1 MRISET
7 VRFGTFVAA
16 IFVAVPA
23 LAFDNQQTPAASPAA
38 APVAP
43 LAPVPGQG
51 SLAAPNR
58 PTPFEAFRSGTQAY
72 LAGEKVKALSEL
84 RYAAEQGDL
93 PAQWKIGRMYA
104 EGDGVK
110 RDDKKAFEYF
120 NKLAIENADE
130 SPIGPHA
137 RFVSSAFV
145 AVGTYY
151 LSGIPNSGVKA
162 DKERAQE
169 MYSYAA
175 SYFGDPDAQYRLAR
189 LYLGGN
195 GEPKDAR
202 QAARWLG
209 LAAQKGQYEA
219 QALLGHMLIT
229 GEDGVPRQA
238 ARGLMWLTLAREAM
252 VSGDDAWIGQYYDDA
267 VAHTTEDERALA
279 RVYVEQWLWGNRR

>member
-1 MRISET
+1 MRISNAI
-7 VRFGTFVAA
+7 RLGSVAA
-16 IFVAVPA
+16 AILVAAPA
-23 LAFDNQQTPAASPAA
+23 LAFDNQQTPAAASV
-38 APVAP
+38 PVAP
-43 LAPVPGQG
+43 LAPAPGVLGAPAVPDRQ
-51 SLAAPNR
+51 
-58 PTPFEAFRSGTQAY
+58 TPFEAFRSGTQAY
-72 LAGEKVKALSEL
+72 LAGEKGKALTEL

-120 NKLAIENADE
+120 NKLAIQNADE

-137 RFVSSAFV
+137 RFISSAFV
-145 AVGTYY
+145 AVGNYY
-151 LSGIPNSGVKA
+151 LSGIPNSNVKP
-162 DKERAQE
+162 DKERAYE

-189 LYLGGN
+189 FYLGAEGS
-195 GEPKDAR
+195 PKDAR

-209 LAAQKGQYEA
+209 LAAQKGQYKA
-219 QALLGHMLIT
+219 QALLGHMLVA
-229 GEDGVPRQA
+229 GEGGLPRQA

-252 VSGDDAWIGQYYDDA
+252 VGGDDRWISEYYDDA
-267 VAHTTEDERALA
+267 LAHTNEEERALA

>member
-1 MRISET
+1 MRISDAILGSVAT
-7 VRFGTFVAA
+7 VILIAA
-16 IFVAVPA
+16 PA
-23 LAFDNQQTPAASPAA
+23 LAFDNQQTPAAVSVPGS
-38 APVAP
+38 VAP
-43 LAPVPGQG
+43 LAPTPSGVP
-51 SLAAPNR
+51 AVPER

-72 LAGEKVKALSEL
+72 LAGEKGKALTEL

-120 NKLAIENADE
+120 NKLAIQNADE

-145 AVGTYY
+145 ALGNYY
-151 LSGIPNSGVKA
+151 LSGIPNSDVKP
-162 DKERAQE
+162 DKERAYE

-189 LYLGGN
+189 FYLGTEGS
-195 GEPKDAR
+195 PKDAR

-209 LAAQKGQYEA
+209 LAAQKGQYKA
-219 QALLGHMLIT
+219 QALLGHMLVV
-229 GEDGVPRQA
+229 GEGGLPRQA
-238 ARGLMWLTLAREAM
+238 ARGLMWLTLAREAIT
-252 VSGDDAWIGQYYDDA
+252 SGDDGWIAQYYEDA
-267 VAHTTEDERALA
+267 VANTSQDERALA

>member
-1 MRISET
+1 MRISDAI
-7 VRFGTFVAA
+7 RFGSITA
-16 IFVAVPA
+16 IIIAVPA
-23 LAFDNQQTPAASPAA
+23 LAFDNQQTPPVSPAA
-38 APVAP
+38 APAAP
-43 LAPVPGQG
+43 LAPGQG
-51 SLAAPNR
+51 VLPPPSR

-72 LAGEKVKALSEL
+72 LAGEKGKALSEL

-120 NKLAIENADE
+120 RKLAIENADE

-137 RFVSSAFV
+137 RFVSSAFI
-145 AVGTYY
+145 AVGNYY
-151 LSGIPNSGVKA
+151 LSGIPNSDVRP

-189 LYLGGN
+189 LFLGGD
-195 GEPKDAR
+195 GQPKDAR

-209 LAAQKGQYEA
+209 LAAQKGQYKA
-219 QALLGHMLIT
+219 QALLGHMLAT

-252 VSGDDAWIGQYYDDA
+252 VEGDDDWITQYYQDA
-267 VAHTTEDERALA
+267 IAHTTEDERALA

>member
-1 MRISET
+1 MRISDAILGSVAT
-7 VRFGTFVAA
+7 VILIAA
-16 IFVAVPA
+16 PA
-23 LAFDNQQTPAASPAA
+23 LAFDNQQTPAAVSVPGSI
-38 APVAP
+38 AP
-43 LAPVPGQG
+43 LAPTPSGVP
-51 SLAAPNR
+51 AVPER

-72 LAGEKVKALSEL
+72 LAGEKGKALTEL

-120 NKLAIENADE
+120 NKLAIQNADE

-145 AVGTYY
+145 ALGNYY
-151 LSGIPNSGVKA
+151 LSGIPNSDVKP
-162 DKERAQE
+162 DKERAYE

-189 LYLGGN
+189 FYLGTEGS
-195 GEPKDAR
+195 PKDAR

-209 LAAQKGQYEA
+209 LAAQKGQYKA
-219 QALLGHMLIT
+219 QALLGHMLVV
-229 GEDGVPRQA
+229 GEGGLPRQA
-238 ARGLMWLTLAREAM
+238 ARGLMWLTLAREAIT
-252 VSGDDAWIGQYYDDA
+252 SGDDGWIAQYYEDA
-267 VAHTTEDERALA
+267 VANTSEDERALA

>member
-1 MRISET
+1 MRISDAI
-7 VRFGTFVAA
+7 RFGTVATA
-16 IFVAVPA
+16 IFVAAPA
-23 LAFDNQQTPAASPAA
+23 FAFDNQQTPAAASGT
-38 APVAP
+38 VTP
-43 LAPVPGQG
+43 LAPPGLPG
-51 SLAAPNR
+51 PLTAPPPDR

-72 LAGEKVKALSEL
+72 LAGEKGKALTEL

-110 RDDKKAFEYF
+110 RDDKKAFEYL
-120 NKLAIENADE
+120 NKLAMENADE

-145 AVGTYY
+145 AVGNYY
-151 LSGIPNSGVKA
+151 LSGIPNSEVKP
-162 DKERAQE
+162 DKERAYE

-189 LYLGGN
+189 FYLGAEGS
-195 GEPKDAR
+195 PKDAR

-209 LAAQKGQYEA
+209 LAAQKGQYKA
-219 QALLGHMLIT
+219 QALLGHMLVV
-229 GEDGVPRQA
+229 GEGGLPRQA
-238 ARGLMWLTLAREAM
+238 ARGLMWLTLAHEAM
-252 VSGDDAWIGQYYDDA
+252 TSGDDSWIAQYYDEA
-267 VAHTTEDERALA
+267 VAKTSEDERALA

>member
-1 MRISET
+1 MRISDAILGSVAT
-7 VRFGTFVAA
+7 VILIAA
-16 IFVAVPA
+16 PA
-23 LAFDNQQTPAASPAA
+23 LAFDNQQTPAAASAPGPA
-38 APVAP
+38 VP
-43 LAPVPGQG
+43 LAPAPGARSSVPE
-51 SLAAPNR
+51 R

-72 LAGEKVKALSEL
+72 LAGEKGKALTEL

-120 NKLAIENADE
+120 NKLAIQNADE

-145 AVGTYY
+145 AVDNYY
-151 LSGIPNSGVKA
+151 LSGIPNSNVKP
-162 DKERAQE
+162 DKERAHE

-189 LYLGGN
+189 FYLGTEGT
-195 GEPKDAR
+195 PKDAR

-219 QALLGHMLIT
+219 QALLGHMLVT
-229 GEDGVPRQA
+229 GEGGLPRQT

-252 VSGDDAWIGQYYDDA
+252 TSGDDGWIAQYYEDA
-267 VAHTTEDERALA
+267 IARTSEDERALA

>member
-1 MRISET
+1 MRISDAIR
-7 VRFGTFVAA
+7 VGSVATA
-16 IFVAVPA
+16 IFIAAPA
-23 LAFDNQQTPAASPAA
+23 LAFDNQQTPAAAAVA

-43 LAPVPGQG
+43 LAPAPGEGPLAVP
-51 SLAAPNR
+51 NK

-72 LAGEKVKALSEL
+72 LAGEKGKALSEL
-84 RYAAEQGDL
+84 RYAAERGDL

-110 RDDKKAFEYF
+110 RDDRKAFEYF
-120 NKLAIENADE
+120 SKLALQNADE

-145 AVGTYY
+145 AVGSYY
-151 LSGIPNSGVKA
+151 LSGIPNSDVKP
-162 DKERAQE
+162 DKDRAQE
-169 MYSYAA
+169 MFAYAA

-189 LYLGGN
+189 LYLGGDS
-195 GEPKDAR
+195 ELKDSR

-209 LAAQKGQYEA
+209 LAAQKGQYKA
-219 QALLGHMLIT
+219 QALLGHMLVT
-229 GEDGVPRQA
+229 GEEGLPRQA

-252 VSGDDAWIGQYYDDA
+252 AGGDDGWVAQYYEDA
-267 VAHTTEDERALA
+267 VAHTSEDERALA

>member
-1 MRISET
+1 MRISDAI
-7 VRFGTFVAA
+7 RFGSVATA
-16 IFVAVPA
+16 ILIAAPA
-23 LAFDNQQTPAASPAA
+23 LAFDNQQTPAAASV
-38 APVAP
+38 PVAP
-43 LAPVPGQG
+43 LAPAPGVPG
-51 SLAAPNR
+51 APVVPDR
-58 PTPFEAFRSGTQAY
+58 QTPFEAFRSGTQAY
-72 LAGEKVKALSEL
+72 LAGEKGKALTEL

-120 NKLAIENADE
+120 NKLAIQNADE

-137 RFVSSAFV
+137 RFISSAFV
-145 AVGTYY
+145 AVGNYY
-151 LSGIPNSGVKA
+151 LSGIPNSNVKP
-162 DKERAQE
+162 DKERAYE

-189 LYLGGN
+189 FHLGAEGS
-195 GEPKDAR
+195 PKDAR

-219 QALLGHMLIT
+219 QALLGHMLVT
-229 GEDGVPRQA
+229 GEGGLPRQA
-238 ARGLMWLTLAREAM
+238 ARGLMWLTLAHEAAAG
-252 VSGDDAWIGQYYDDA
+252 GDGWIAQYYEDA
-267 VAHTTEDERALA
+267 IAHTSEDERALA

>member
-1 MRISET
+1 MRISDAI
-7 VRFGTFVAA
+7 RFGSVATA
-16 IFVAVPA
+16 ILIAAPA
-23 LAFDNQQTPAASPAA
+23 LAFDNQQTPAAASV
-38 APVAP
+38 PVAP
-43 LAPVPGQG
+43 LAPTPGVLGAPAVPDRQ
-51 SLAAPNR
+51 
-58 PTPFEAFRSGTQAY
+58 TPFEAFRSGTQAY
-72 LAGEKVKALSEL
+72 LAGEKGKALTEL

-104 EGDGVK
+104 EGDGVN
-110 RDDKKAFEYF
+110 RHDKKAFEYF
-120 NKLAIENADE
+120 NKLAIQNADE

-145 AVGTYY
+145 AVGNYY
-151 LSGIPNSGVKA
+151 LSGIPNSNVKP
-162 DKERAQE
+162 DKERAYE

-189 LYLGGN
+189 FYLGADGSA
-195 GEPKDAR
+195 KDAR

-219 QALLGHMLIT
+219 QALLGHMLVT
-229 GEDGVPRQA
+229 GEGGLPRQA

-252 VSGDDAWIGQYYDDA
+252 TSSDGWIGQYYEDA
-267 VAHTTEDERALA
+267 VAKTSEDERALA

>member
-1 MRISET
+1 MRISEAI
-7 VRFGTFVAA
+7 RFGSVATA
-16 IFVAVPA
+16 ILIAAPA
-23 LAFDNQQTPAASPAA
+23 LAFDNQQTPSAASVPG
-38 APVAP
+38 PIAP
-43 LAPVPGQG
+43 LAPAPG
-51 SLAAPNR
+51 APAMPER
-58 PTPFEAFRSGTQAY
+58 QTPFEAFRSGTQAY
-72 LAGEKVKALSEL
+72 LAGEKGKALTEL

-120 NKLAIENADE
+120 SKLAIENADE

-145 AVGTYY
+145 AVGNYY
-151 LSGIPNSGVKA
+151 LSGIPNSDVKP
-162 DKERAQE
+162 DKERAYE

-175 SYFGDPDAQYRLAR
+175 SYFGDPDAQYLLAR
-189 LYLGGN
+189 YYLGTEGSQ
-195 GEPKDAR
+195 KDVR

-219 QALLGHMLIT
+219 QALLGHMLVT
-229 GEDGVPRQA
+229 GEGGVPRQA
-238 ARGLMWLTLAREAM
+238 ARGLMWLTLAHEAM
-252 VSGDDAWIGQYYDDA
+252 VGAGDGWIGQYYDDA
-267 VAHTTEDERALA
+267 VAKTSEDERALA

>member
-1 MRISET
+1 MRISEAI
-7 VRFGTFVAA
+7 RFGSVATA
-16 IFVAVPA
+16 ILIAAPA
-23 LAFDNQQTPAASPAA
+23 FAFDNQQTPSAAS
-38 APVAP
+38 APGPIAP
-43 LAPVPGQG
+43 LAPAPGG
-51 SLAAPNR
+51 APAMPAR
-58 PTPFEAFRSGTQAY
+58 QTPFEAFRSGTQAY
-72 LAGEKVKALSEL
+72 LAGEKGKALTEL

-120 NKLAIENADE
+120 SKLAIENADE

-145 AVGTYY
+145 AVGNYY
-151 LSGIPNSGVKA
+151 LSGIPNSEVKP
-162 DKERAQE
+162 DKERAYE

-175 SYFGDPDAQYRLAR
+175 SYFGDPDAQYLLAR
-189 LYLGGN
+189 YYLGTEGSQ
-195 GEPKDAR
+195 KDVR

-219 QALLGHMLIT
+219 QALLGHMLVT
-229 GEDGVPRQA
+229 GEGGVPRQA
-238 ARGLMWLTLAREAM
+238 ARGLMWLTLAHESM
-252 VSGDDAWIGQYYDDA
+252 VGTDDGWIAQYYEDA
-267 VAHTTEDERALA
+267 VAKTSEDERALA

>member
-1 MRISET
+1 MRISDAI
-7 VRFGTFVAA
+7 RFGSVATA
-16 IFVAVPA
+16 ILIAAPA
-23 LAFDNQQTPAASPAA
+23 LAFDNQQTPAAASAPGPA
-38 APVAP
+38 VP
-43 LAPVPGQG
+43 LAPAPGARSSVPE
-51 SLAAPNR
+51 R

-72 LAGEKVKALSEL
+72 LAGEKGKALTEL

-120 NKLAIENADE
+120 NKLAIQNADE

-145 AVGTYY
+145 ALGNYY
-151 LSGIPNSGVKA
+151 LSGSPNSNVKP
-162 DKERAQE
+162 DKERAYE

-189 LYLGGN
+189 FYLGTEGT
-195 GEPKDAR
+195 PKDAR

-219 QALLGHMLIT
+219 QALLGHMLVT
-229 GEDGVPRQA
+229 GEGGLPRQ
-238 ARGLMWLTLAREAM
+238 TLAREAM
-252 VSGDDAWIGQYYDDA
+252 TSGDDGWIAQYYEDA
-267 VAHTTEDERALA
+267 IARTSEDERALA